1 MRSRNWLFWACLGAE
16 LLGGGGWKESAA
28 VGVGPEAMWRPRPE
42 LAAVISEGGLRL
54 VPGTGAVFELAGGV
68 LLEQLAR
75 APDEFGSGGSK
86 RPVIV
91 ALPRPDGSVT
101 RVECVTSP
109 VMEGPLAIH
118 YPELQTYRIVG
129 VDQRGL
135 RGRLSVTAAGVHAR
149 WREGGGWVVLE
160 PLPGNGPVL
169 HQVYARSDVREAS
182 GEWVCETVA
191 PPLEAAGS
199 GVSSH
204 GGVLRVY
211 RLALAATGEWT
222 AAHGGTV
229 KSGMAALAILV
240 NQLDAIYEAELGIR
254 FLLVSNNDRLVYT
267 NAATDPYSGNNA
279 SALLDENQTTVDR
292 VIGDANYDVGHVLS
306 RASGGLATLSG
317 VCRSGLKARGQ
328 TGLGNSN
335 DPLFVDYVAH
345 EIGHQF
351 GARHTFNGVRGTCG
365 GNRDGSSAYEPGSGS
380 TLMAYAGNCQ
390 GDNVQFRSDFYFH
403 AASLDQ
409 ILQSVTSGPGAACG
423 VLVVDGNR
431 PPWVSA
437 GSGHTIPRGTP
448 FWLAAEGADPD
459 GDEVTFCWEQMD
471 LGPAATLDA
480 SDTSQGPLFRSVRPG
495 TNAVRVLPALGT
507 ILANQTNLAEKLPWV
522 GRTMRFRVT
531 ARDGRGGVAGAETEV
546 WVADG
551 AGPFRVLSPNGGD
564 SASNLLT
571 VRWDVAGTAAAPVN
585 ADRVNV
591 WLSTNNGQSFP
602 HPLALRTPNDG
613 MEVVPLPPIQTTLA
627 RVKVEAV
634 EQPFF
639 DVSDG
644 PFTILPPEPTP
655 ALEIGALTVTEEGCL
670 PANGAVDPGETVTVQ
685 LTLRNN
691 VLTPTTNLV
700 VTLLAGNGVMAPGPA
715 QMYGQIAG
723 GQSVSRPF
731 TFTATGPC
739 GGTIRPT
746 WQLEDGGRILGTVSR
761 GMVLGGVQTQVA
773 TRANT
778 TALTIP
784 ATGTQGSASL
794 FPSTVTVSGMTGR
807 LSRVRATLTGLSH
820 GFGGDLD
827 VWLVGPQGQAVW
839 LLSDAGNGTN
849 ASGTLTFD
857 DAAPGVWLAEGPLRT
872 GTNQPSA
879 YDPESDPPVDPG
891 PSGRM
896 GFRLSEFSGQD
907 PNGTWSLYV
916 WDDAA
921 GDTGQ
926 LAFGWRLELTSTQRV
941 CCGWAPASPP
951 ALSQIPDQASEEDL
965 PLLGLAFTVEDLDT
979 PPELVRVWAYAA
991 DMTLVAPTGLV
1002 VSGAGPHRTL
1012 ALYPLP
1018 DASGSTWVYLVAE
1031 DESQAVTNTFLWTVR
1046 PVNDAPVLEPVADQ
1060 VLHAGMRLELVLRA
1074 TDVDTPQERLRFG
1087 VIPPVPDGL
1096 ILDPVSGRL
1105 EWQTSDAWAGRQIE
1119 VTFTVTD
1126 DGVPPLTASRA
1137 LRVTVRPRPQL
1148 AVRFSQ
1154 QGVRRL
1160 EWPAIPGLRYQLEWK
1175 PRLDDAEWFA
1185 LGPPVTAAAEW
1196 VHVLESEPGLGARF
1210 YRVRVL
1216 P

>member
-1 MRSRNWLFWACLGAE
+1 MRPGRWCFWASLAAV
-16 LLGGGGWKESAA
+16 LLEGGGWGDLPA
-28 VGVGPEAMWRPRPE
+28 VGPGSEGTWRLRPE
-42 LAAVISEGGLRL
+42 LAEVVSEDGLRL
-54 VPGTGAVFELAGGV
+54 APGKGEVFELAEFAWYERV
-68 LLEQLAR
+68 AR
-75 APDEFGSGGSK
+75 APDEFGDEARK
-86 RPVIV
+86 QPLIV
-91 ALPRPDGSVT
+91 ELPRPDGSMT
-101 RVECVTSP
+101 RVECVASP
-109 VMEGPLAIH
+109 VMEWPLAMR
-118 YPELQTYRIVG
+118 YPEVQTYRITG
-129 VDQRGL
+129 VDNRAL
-135 RGRLSVTAAGVHAR
+135 RGRMSVTGAGVHAR
-149 WREGGGWVVLE
+149 WREGDGWVVVE
-160 PLPGNGPVL
+160 PLPGSGPAL
-169 HQVYARSDVREAS
+169 HRVYARSDVLDGP
-182 GEWVCETVA
+182 GEWICETVA
-191 PPLEAAGS
+191 PPLIAAGYGPPS
-199 GVSSH
+199 Y

-211 RLALAATGEWT
+211 RLAMAATGEWT

-229 KSGMAALAILV
+229 KSAMAALAILV
-240 NQLDAIYEAELGIR
+240 NQLNAIYEVELGIR
-254 FLLVSNNDRLVYT
+254 FVLVSDNDRLVYT
-267 NAATDPYSGNNA
+267 NAATDPYTGNNA
-279 SALLDENQTTVDR
+279 NALLDENQATVDR

-317 VCRSGLKARGQ
+317 ACRPGLKARGQ

-345 EIGHQF
+345 ELGHQF

-390 GDNVQFRSDFYFH
+390 GDNVQFRSDLYFH

-409 ILQSVTSGPGAACG
+409 ILQSLTSGPGNGCG
-423 VLVVDGNR
+423 ARMLDGNQ
-431 PPWVSA
+431 PPWVNA
-437 GSGHTIPRGTP
+437 GPTRVIPRGTP
-448 FWLAAEGADPD
+448 FVLAAEGADPD
-459 GDEVTFCWEQMD
+459 GDGVTFCWEQMD

-480 SDTSQGPLFRSVRPG
+480 TDTSQGPLFRSVRPG
-495 TNAVRVLPALGT
+495 TNAVRVFPELST

-551 AGPFRVLSPNGGD
+551 AGPFRVVSPNGGG
-564 SASNLLT
+564 SASNSLT
-571 VRWDVAGTAAAPVN
+571 VTWDVAGTGTAPVN
-585 ADRVNV
+585 AAWVNV

-613 MEVVPLPPIQTTLA
+613 VEVVPLPPIHTTLA

-655 ALEIGALTVTEEGCL
+655 ALEIWSVTVTEESCL
-670 PANGAVDPGETVTVQ
+670 PANGAADPGETVTVQ

-691 VLTPTTNLV
+691 VLIPTTNLV
-700 VTLLAGNGVMAPGPA
+700 VTLLAGNGVVAPGPA
-715 QMYGQIAG
+715 QVYGRVAG

-739 GGTIRPT
+739 GGMIRPT
-746 WQLEDGGRILGTVSR
+746 WRLEDGGRLLGTVSR
-761 GMVLGGVQTQVA
+761 GMVLGAVQTQVV

-778 TALTIP
+778 TPLTIP
-784 ATGTQGSASL
+784 ATGTQGPASL
-794 FPSTVTVSGMTGR
+794 FPSTLSVSGMTGR
-807 LSRVRATLTGLSH
+807 LSRVRVTLTGLSH

-857 DAAPGVWLAEGPLRT
+857 DAAPGIWPAEGPLRT

-879 YDPESDPPVDPG
+879 YDPESDPQVDPG

-896 GFRLSEFSGQD
+896 GFRLSDFGGAD
-907 PNGTWSLYV
+907 PNGTWALYL

-926 LAFGWRLELTSTQRV
+926 LTFGWRLELTATQRV
-941 CCGWAPASPP
+941 CCGWAPALPP
-951 ALSQIPDQASEEDL
+951 VLSQIPDQVTEEDV
-965 PLLGLAFTVEDLDT
+965 PLLGLGFTVEDSDT
-979 PPELVRVWAYAA
+979 PLEQVRIWAHAA
-991 DMTLVAPTGLV
+991 DMTLVAPTGIV
-1002 VSGAGPHRTL
+1002 VSGSGPQRRL
-1012 ALYPLP
+1012 DLYPQP

-1031 DESQAVTNTFLWTVR
+1031 DESQAVTNTFLWTIR
-1046 PVNDAPVLEPVADQ
+1046 PVNDAPVLDPLPDPV
-1060 VLHAGMRLELVLRA
+1060 VHAGMRVLVVLRA
-1074 TDVDTPQERLRFG
+1074 TDVDTPVERLRFG
-1087 VIPPVPDGL
+1087 VTPPVPDGL
-1096 ILDPVSGRL
+1096 VLDPVSGRL
-1105 EWQTSDAWAGRQIE
+1105 EWQTSDAWAGRQLE
-1119 VTFTVTD
+1119 VTLTVTD
-1126 DGVPPLTASRA
+1126 DGAPPLASNQG

-1148 AVRFSQ
+1148 AVRVS
-1154 QGVRRL
+1154 GDGARRL
-1160 EWPAIPGLRYQLEWK
+1160 EWGAIPGLRYQVEWK
-1175 PRLDDAEWFA
+1175 ERLDDAEWFPV
-1185 LGPPVTAAAEW
+1185 GMPVTATAER
-1196 VHVLESEPGLGARF
+1196 VHVLDSGATNGARF
-1210 YRVRVL
+1210 YRVRVV